1 MEFTIDPEFRDLLP
15 KLSEDERQRLVSDVN
30 QNGCRDKLVVWKE
43 WNILIDGHN
52 RYEICSDLDLPFE
65 TTELSFPSRDDV
77 KMWMFRNQLGRR
89 NLTDFQ
95 RAEIALRMKPVV
107 AEAAKSKKAEAGG
120 DRGNQ
125 YTGGKVAVT
134 QTFVEPPLDKRSDAE
149 ANAIVAKEAGV
160 SRETIRKVETILKD
174 GNQELID
181 KLRSGEK
188 ADDGRKMTINKAY
201 KTVKP
206 PVVQKP
212 VEAVIEPVA
221 VAVVEPVK
229 VEPVKPE
236 PIPPEPKPE
245 PDDVSEFKIDY
256 SRVPKAKDTA
266 SPEITMEMR
275 LKAVGLRRAN
285 AAIAEM
291 RMIPNGDPQL
301 EMAHEL
307 MAGYLRNCGIAKIK
321 KG

>member
-15 KLSEDERQRLVSDVN
+15 KLSEDERQRLVSDIN

-43 WNILIDGHN
+43 WSILIDGHN

-107 AEAAKSKKAEAGG
+107 SEAAKQRQCAGRPPKEVGQIFGQDNG
-120 DRGNQ
+120 DEHERK
-125 YTGGKVAVT
+125 T
-134 QTFVEPPLDKRSDAE
+134 D
-149 ANAIVAKEAGV
+149 AIVAKEAGV
-160 SRETIRKVETILKD
+160 SRETIRKVEMILKD

-212 VEAVIEPVA
+212 VEPVIEPVA

-236 PIPPEPKPE
+236 PIPPEPKTE

-256 SRVPKAKDTA
+256 SRAPKAKDTA